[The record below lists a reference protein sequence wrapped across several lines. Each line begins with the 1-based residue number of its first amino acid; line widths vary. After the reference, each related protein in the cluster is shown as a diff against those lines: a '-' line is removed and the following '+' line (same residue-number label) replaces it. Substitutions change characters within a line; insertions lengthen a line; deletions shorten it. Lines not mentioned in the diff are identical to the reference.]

1 MYAAYFHLAEEPFSL
16 TPDPAYLY
24 LSPEHREA
32 LAAIQY
38 GLVAGRGFCT
48 LIGEVGTG
56 KTTLLYS
63 LLSQLGSEVET
74 AYIAY
79 TTQSVEELLAAA
91 LRDMHVAVASRD
103 KGALLE
109 ALNAHLVRRA
119 DEGRTVAL
127 IIDEAQDLADAAFEE
142 LRLLSNFE
150 SYTRKLLQIV
160 LVGQPELQDRLRQPK
175 LRQLRERV
183 GVRAVINPLSNEE
196 MERYIAHRL
205 QRAGGST
212 ERLFDPWALKLIV
225 RRAAGI
231 PRRANILCHNALLFA
246 YGRGLPRVTARIARE
261 AIAEMDE
268 RRPGL
273 VARGALRRSAG
284 PARRWRWAI
293 AAGVVAT
300 IGAIAAAYQLGRI
313 DSPAPPPPP
322 APAAPSPAPV
332 PPAAAPEPSPAPPE
346 AEPPNAA
353 ADSAPAVAEA
363 TAPAAPAMADAA
375 APAAVQSEPPPPP
388 PEPQALEV
396 TVPRGT
402 TLTRLVRQVYG
413 ERLPPSREQVVFA
426 AVRRLNP
433 KLKSLDLIL
442 AGDLLRLP
450 APTPP

>member
-1 MYAAYFHLAEEPFSL
+1 MYTGHFHLAEEPFSL

-63 LLSQLGSEVET
+63 LLSQLGSDVET

-79 TTQSVEELLAAA
+79 TTQSVEDLLAAA
-91 LRDMHVAVASRD
+91 LRDMHIDAGSRS

-127 IIDEAQDLADAAFEE
+127 IIDEAQDLSDAAFEE

-150 SYTRKLLQIV
+150 SYTRKLMQIV
-160 LVGQPELQDRLRQPK
+160 LVGQPELQDRLRQPQ

-196 MERYIAHRL
+196 MERYIEHRL

-212 ERLFDPWALKLIV
+212 VRLFEPWAVKLIV

-246 YGRGLPRVTARIARE
+246 YGRGLPQVTARVGRE

-268 RRPGL
+268 RRPGF
-273 VARGALRRSAG
+273 AQRGALRRSQRPG
-284 PARRWRWAI
+284 RRWRWVM
-293 AAGVVAT
+293 AAGVVGA
-300 IGAIAAAYQLGRI
+300 IAAIAAAYQLGKV
-313 DSPAPPPPP
+313 DSPPPAVPSAAPAPP
-322 APAAPSPAPV
+322 
-332 PPAAAPEPSPAPPE
+332 APE
-346 AEPPNAA
+346 
-353 ADSAPAVAEA
+353 
-363 TAPAAPAMADAA
+363 AA
-375 APAAVQSEPPPPP
+375 APAAPPPPAAEQAPAPPPDAPPHARADAAPPVADAASPAPAKAEAAPP
-388 PEPQALEV
+388 PEEPKALEL

-402 TLTRLVRQVYG
+402 TLTRLVRQLYG
-413 ERLPPSREQVVFA
+413 GRLPLEREQAVFA
-426 AVRRLNP
+426 EVRRLNP
-433 KLKSLDLIL
+433 QLKSVDLIL

-450 APTPP
+450 APRNP

>member
-1 MYAAYFHLAEEPFSL
+1 
-16 TPDPAYLY
+16 
-24 LSPEHREA
+24 
-32 LAAIQY
+32 
-38 GLVAGRGFCT
+38 
-48 LIGEVGTG
+48 
-56 KTTLLYS
+56 
-63 LLSQLGSEVET
+63 LGSGVET

-322 APAAPSPAPV
+322 PPPPPHPPPPPPPPGPPAPAPAAPSPAPV

>member
-1 MYAAYFHLAEEPFSL
+1 MYAPYFHLAEEPFSL

-48 LIGEVGTG
+48 LVGEVGTG

-79 TTQSVEELLAAA
+79 TTQSVEDLLAAA
-91 LRDMHVAVASRD
+91 LRDMRIAVAGRG

-109 ALNAHLVRRA
+109 AFNAHLVRRA

-127 IIDEAQDLADAAFEE
+127 IIDEAQDLADEAFEE

-205 QRAGGST
+205 QRAGGSV

-246 YGRGLPRVTARIARE
+246 YGRGLPRVTSRIARE

-284 PARRWRWAI
+284 PGRRWRWAI

-300 IGAIAAAYQLGRI
+300 IGAIAAAYQLGRV
-313 DSPAPPPPP
+313 DAPAPPPP
-322 APAAPSPAPV
+322 PAAPSPAPV
-332 PPAAAPEPSPAPPE
+332 PPAATPEPASPPPA
-346 AEPPNAA
+346 AEEPHAA
-353 ADSAPAVAEA
+353 TDSAPTE
-363 TAPAAPAMADAA
+363 ADAA
-375 APAAVQSEPPPPP
+375 APAAAASEPAPPP
-388 PEPQALEV
+388 PEPEALEL

-413 ERLPPSREQVVFA
+413 DRLPPGRERAVFA

-433 KLKSLDLIL
+433 KLRSLDLIL